1 LTGDVVNLRR
11 ARKAMRRT
19 QDEAK
24 AALNR
29 AAHGRSQAEREA
41 QAAET
46 DRVRRVLDGARRDES
61 LDLGDGG

>member
-1 LTGDVVNLRR
+1 
-11 ARKAMRRT
+11 MRRT

-29 AAHGRSQAEREA
+29 AAHGRSRAEREA

-46 DRVRRVLDGARRDES
+46 DRLRRVLDGARRDES